1 MGTTLLEDFF
11 GYEHVA
17 TRSILRVF
25 EIGLCVPLYIPLGL
39 IAAGV
44 GLRPSAS
51 VCFLHS
57 SVRGVLLTIW
67 SVDVVVEFSLRAVQ
81 NQTGYIYTEK
91 SAYVR
96 MEGAE

>member
-1 MGTTLLEDFF
+1 M
-11 GYEHVA
+11 
-17 TRSILRVF
+17 
-25 EIGLCVPLYIPLGL
+25 GL

-44 GLRPSAS
+44 GQRPSAS
-51 VCFLHS
+51 VCFLHPS
-57 SVRGVLLTIW
+57 IRGVLLTIW